1 MCGIVGLIE
10 NNRVVE
16 RLYRGLL
23 TLQHRGQDA
32 AGILTYDGDSFHFK
46 KGKGLVKD
54 VFKSFEDIQLLKGNI
69 GIAQVRYP
77 TIGSGKS
84 EDAQPFIVNYPYGI
98 AIVHNGNV
106 PNYNSVRRVIEKEY
120 KRMLYSHND
129 VEAILNVFAQALS
142 ERMKNE
148 ISFKDILKA
157 VEKVYDTVKGAFS
170 VLAYIKGFGMVAF
183 KDPLG
188 IRPLVFGWKKDEFLP
203 QYAFASESVTLSS
216 LGYKEFRDVKNGEV
230 IFIEEGSRK
239 VHAGKVKKYEKCPHT
254 PCIFEWVYFAR
265 PDSVIDKV
273 NVYKSRVF
281 MGRYLAEQVKKRN
294 LEIDVIIPVP
304 DSARDAAIELARVL
318 NIKYREGLVK
328 NRYIGRTFIMP
339 GEGTRRISVLQK
351 LNPIESEIKGKKVLL
366 VDDSIVRGNTSRNI
380 VKMVRDAGAEKVYFA
395 SYSAPLTSPC
405 FYGIDMQTRNEFI
418 ARGRDER
425 TIAKMISADEVIY
438 QTIEDMEKAVS
449 GGNQELKQFCNACFT
464 AHYPTKEI
472 DQQLIEEIEKERETI
487 NKKEIQ

>member
-1 MCGIVGLIE
+1 MCGIVGLFE

-32 AGILTYDGDSFHFK
+32 AGILTYDGESFHFK
-46 KGKGLVKD
+46 KGKGLVRD
-54 VFKSFEDIQLLKGNI
+54 VFQDFEDIKNLKGNI

-84 EDAQPFIVNYPYGI
+84 EDAQPFVVNYPYGI
-98 AIVHNGNV
+98 AIVHNGNI
-106 PNYNSVRRVIEKEY
+106 PNYNNVRRIIEKEY

-142 ERMKNE
+142 ERV
-148 ISFKDILKA
+148 KDRITFEDIVKA
-157 VEKVYDTVKGAFS
+157 VERVYDTVKGAYS

-203 QYAFASESVTLSS
+203 QYGFASESVTLSS
-216 LGYKEFRDVKNGEV
+216 LGYKEFRDVANGEV
-230 IFIEEGSRK
+230 IYIEEKTRK
-239 VHAGKVKKYEKCPHT
+239 IFSERVEKYKGCPHT

-294 LEIDVIIPVP
+294 IEIDVVIPVP

-318 NIKYREGLVK
+318 NVKYREGLVK

-339 GEGTRRISVLQK
+339 GEGTRKISVQQK
-351 LNPIESEIKGKKVLL
+351 LNPIESEIRGKKVLL

-380 VKMVRDAGAEKVYFA
+380 IKMVRDAGAEKVYFA

-418 ARGRDER
+418 ARGRDHK
-425 TIAKMISADEVIY
+425 TIAQLLSADEVIY
-438 QTIEDMEKAVS
+438 QTLEDMEKAVS
-449 GGNQELKQFCNACFT
+449 GGNKELTQFCDACFT
-464 AHYPTKEI
+464 GRYPTKEI
-472 DQQLIEEIEKERETI
+472 DQKLIEEIEKERETI
-487 NKKEIQ
+487 NKENKQ